1 MGSSLPRKIHEVA
14 TRILTD
20 AEFAQEIREAALKAV
35 KAGSHSQAF
44 KDYFEYFASTPGEL
58 SDLGSG
64 PSQNCTCN
72 SNTWFTISSLVGP
85 LYTCCA
91 TTTTTTTTGNFF
103 SQ

>member
-1 MGSSLPRKIHEVA
+1 MPSSLPKNIHRVA
-14 TRILTD
+14 SRILTD
-20 AEFAQEIREAALKAV
+20 PAFADEIREAGIRAV

-58 SDLGSG
+58 AELGNGVSEG
-64 PSQNCTCN
+64 CTCN
-72 SNTWFTISSLVGP
+72 SNTWFTLSSIVGP

-103 SQ
+103 SE